1 MKKGRPIDPEK
12 SCGLKLIADT
22 LHLDA
27 AAAHGSKAK
36 LSLADVRRLVAYINK
51 SKLPTLEND
60 LLQLRNE
67 VNCRR
72 EHGAAGYIHLLFI
85 EQQLA
90 ALIDKWRS

>member
-1 MKKGRPIDPEK
+1 MKKGRPTDPEK
-12 SCGLKLIADT
+12 TCGLKLIADT

-60 LLQLRNE
+60 LRGLLTE
-67 VNCRR
+67 INCRR

-85 EQQLA
+85 EQQLSSI
-90 ALIDKWRS
+90 IDKYR